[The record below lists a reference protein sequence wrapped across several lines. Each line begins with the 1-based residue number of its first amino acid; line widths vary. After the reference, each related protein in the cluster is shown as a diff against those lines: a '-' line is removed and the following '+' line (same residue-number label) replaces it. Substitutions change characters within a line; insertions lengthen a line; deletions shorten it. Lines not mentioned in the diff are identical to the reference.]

1 MKDLVTGSDVPLRSA
16 QKQEWDKPFA
26 MTQQGFKRFR
36 RRKGRDDPGAEHD
49 TVVTGRGDSASQT
62 APVTQET
69 AQEMAKSSAKL
80 ASRLTA
86 DDDRNRF
93 ARRPEARQTSQL
105 DGLAN
110 TEPQMQ
116 RLPATVPEVWERLHR
131 VPLDIRGHQAAR
143 SPLVNFFR
151 NSPTANAFDLL
162 RTRLLHSLKA
172 QGWKRVAIA
181 APTAGCGST
190 FSAVNLALSMARVPG
205 TRTILM
211 DLNFRRPGI
220 ASALKLP
227 PSGDM
232 PGFLSGD
239 LSLPEHLIRPAASL
253 AVGLTAAP
261 DRNAAEIL
269 HDGRC
274 AGVIDDMV
282 LSTGADVTLFDL
294 PPVLEHDDTAAF
306 LPQVDGVLLIADGTR
321 TTAAHLAACEKMFEG
336 QTQLLGVSL
345 NRARG
350 AGLLQYGQ

>member
-1 MKDLVTGSDVPLRSA
+1 MKDAINDAEAPGTCG
-16 QKQEWDKPFA
+16 QKLEWDDPIA

-36 RRKGRDDPGAEHD
+36 RRKGRNSSDPEHD
-49 TVVTGRGDSASQT
+49 TALTGQPQSAPN
-62 APVTQET
+62 APQQGGEN
-69 AQEMAKSSAKL
+69 AREMAAAARSAQ
-80 ASRLTA
+80 A
-86 DDDRNRF
+86 DEGRRF
-93 ARRPEARQTSQL
+93 ARRPESSRNRPLEGISDT
-105 DGLAN
+105 D
-110 TEPQMQ
+110 PKPQ
-116 RLPATVPEVWERLHR
+116 RLPANLPEMWERLHR
-131 VPLDIRGHQAAR
+131 VPLDIRGHQVAR

-172 QGWKRVAIA
+172 QGWKRVAVA
-181 APTAGCGST
+181 APTAGCGAT

-205 TRTILM
+205 TRTVLM
-211 DLNFRRPGI
+211 DLNFRRPGV

-227 PSGDM
+227 PAGDM
-232 PGFLSGD
+232 PGFLSGE
-239 LSLPEHLIRPAASL
+239 LTLAEHLIRPAASL

-274 AGVIDDMV
+274 ASVIDDMV
-282 LSTGADVTLFDL
+282 LSTSADVTLFDL

-321 TTAAHLAACEKMFEG
+321 TTAAHLAACEKLFDG

-350 AGLLQYGQ
+350 AGLLQFGQ